1 VRSGGHRRAAVV
13 EAVGSGQS
21 SAEATAGTTASSEPS
36 LPTASTHFV
45 GTPPLPTALAAAAAI
60 RAARS
65 IVITTHVNPDG
76 DAIGSMCG
84 LGLICERLGKR
95 VTRVSV
101 DGVPEFYTLLPSAER
116 VVRSADG
123 FGPFDL
129 GIGVDADGSDR
140 LGEAEA
146 TILACPTVI
155 DIDHHTG
162 PDRYGTIQLID
173 PTAAATA
180 EIVYDLGRV
189 LEVPLDREIAECLMM
204 ALVTDTGAFRFPSVK
219 PRTLRIATAL
229 MEAGAHPAPMAER
242 VYGQRSPAATRLFG
256 RALAKMEMLPCG
268 RVVWSAL
275 SQNDF
280 RETGAR
286 ADETDGIINEL
297 RAVRG
302 ADLAMLLREEPDG
315 VVRVSF
321 RAREGVD
328 AATLAGEF
336 GGGGHRAA
344 SGATLPGPLAEATR
358 RAVEAAARCVR
369 DEA

>member
-1 VRSGGHRRAAVV
+1 
-13 EAVGSGQS
+13 
-21 SAEATAGTTASSEPS
+21 
-36 LPTASTHFV
+36 
-45 GTPPLPTALAAAAAI
+45 
-60 RAARS
+60 
-65 IVITTHVNPDG
+65 VIATHVNPDG

-84 LGLICERLGKR
+84 LALICERLGKQA
-95 VTRVSV
+95 TRLSV
-101 DGVPEFYTLLPSAER
+101 DGVPEFYALLPSVER
-116 VVRSADG
+116 VVRSAEG
-123 FGPFDL
+123 NGPFDL

-146 TILACPTVI
+146 TILACPAVI

-162 PDRYGTIQLID
+162 PDRYGSIQVID
-173 PTAAATA
+173 PTAAAA
-180 EIVYDLGRV
+180 GEIVYALGRE
-189 LEVPLDREIAECLMM
+189 LGVPLDPEIAECLMM

-219 PRTLRIATAL
+219 PRTMRIATAL

-256 RALAKMEMLPCG
+256 RALEQMEILPRG

-275 SQNDF
+275 SQKDF

-286 ADETDGIINEL
+286 EDETDGIINEL

-302 ADLAMLLREEPDG
+302 ADLAILLREEPDG
-315 VVRVSF
+315 QVRISF

-328 AATLAGEF
+328 AATLAGQF

-344 SGATLPGPLAEATR
+344 SGATLPGPLSEAIR
-358 RAVEAAARCVR
+358 QVLDAAGRLVESDR
-369 DEA
+369 